1 MWNITKEQLYEDS
14 KKNTPKLLKA
24 GIVEMKEV
32 MRSALKEDI
41 INRYRMTGAESEDGE
56 FDEKMA
62 DEMTEQM
69 ISYMFEAKGS
79 IPMYVLTNRN
89 KTFGAS
95 CIWYGKVLQEFARRL
110 DKNLYIL
117 PSSIHEV
124 IIVTEDEDYAEVCDE
139 LAAYMSRA
147 DHIDPVDARRRMN
160 GRKQHFYMTLEQLV
174 HAHPKE
180 DENGTYC

>member
-56 FDEKMA
+56 FDEQMA

-95 CIWYGKVLQEFARRL
+95 CILYEKVLQEFARRL

-124 IIVTEDEDYAEVCDE
+124 IIVTEDEIKEPLKLKEMVQEVNATQVAEEEVLSDSV
-139 LAAYMSRA
+139 YYF
-147 DHIDPVDARRRMN
+147 DRR
-160 GRKQHFYMTLEQLV
+160 
-174 HAHPKE
+174 E
-180 DENGTYC
+180 DKIRILCS